1 MNRLRRTAGNL
12 RFRYKLI
19 ASYLLLSLVPLT
31 ILGVY
36 AYRTSRSRREQ
47 PDASAGAPHQPHRP
61 GRCGQSR

>member
-36 AYRTSRSRREQ
+36 AYRTSRSRRERI
-47 PDASAGAPHQPHRP
+47 AS
-61 GRCGQSR
+61 